1 MIPSNSPGTRGVRR
15 PRRTSLPLVAAAVVL
30 ATAVGAACGGGGA
43 APRAERAD
51 ALDDASDDASDDAG
65 DEGDAGGVTPT
76 SPDTIAAPDDTSGG
90 SPGFTAA
97 AEALIASAEYA
108 DGCPLFTDLA
118 TIMAPYGE
126 VTSASSGPDTA
137 LVDGAEVPEA
147 YCNVGTSGGTA
158 SFSLVVIAGDASAI
172 LDAELA
178 DPNVAGGT
186 ITPVPMTPSP
196 VVGGSVAG
204 ACIEDAEVLYQC
216 RYVWS
221 NGAVA
226 LQYGDL
232 TELDPATAAA
242 VLEFAVA
249 ELQHTIL

>member
-1 MIPSNSPGTRGVRR
+1 MWWRGT
-15 PRRTSLPLVAAAVVL
+15 
-30 ATAVGAACGGGGA
+30 

-51 ALDDASDDASDDAG
+51 ALDDASDDASNDAG

-108 DGCPLFTDLA
+108 DGCPLFTDVA
-118 TIMAPYGE
+118 SIMAPYGE
-126 VTSASSGPDTA
+126 VTSGSSGPDTA
-137 LVDGAEVPEA
+137 LVDGVEVPEV

-158 SFSLVVIAGDASAI
+158 SFSLEVIAGDASAI

-204 ACIEDAEVLYQC
+204 
-216 RYVWS
+216 
-221 NGAVA
+221 NGD
-226 LQYGDL
+226 G
-232 TELDPATAAA
+232 PGGCPGRR
-242 VLEFAVA
+242 
-249 ELQHTIL
+249 